1 MDIKAAVNDVVKK
14 AIDWRHQI
22 HMNPELGYKE
32 YETSA
37 LVEKVLTEAGI
48 EVTKFEDSTAVLG
61 VLKGGKPG
69 KVIALRADM
78 DALPIQELTDV
89 DYKSKND
96 GVMHAC
102 GHDIHTAVLMGVAT
116 ALAANKEEVP
126 GTVKFLFQPA
136 EEVPPG
142 GAKFMVEDGVLKNPD
157 ADYVFGLHS
166 STNYLP
172 GHVEIISGY
181 SHANTD
187 GCTIKIIGNGA
198 HGAYPHKGID
208 AVHVAGHVIVG
219 LHSIISRSL
228 DPLDSGVVTIGSVHS
243 GTVNNIIAE
252 TAEMLLTVRTLTDEA
267 REKVKNRII
276 EVTEN
281 TAKAH
286 GAKAEVDYWY
296 GYPSLYNSEE
306 GVEIVTDAAKNVLP
320 KDKIHY
326 RDKPGMGGEDFAY
339 FLQEVTGAFFYLGT
353 KTEGDD
359 YPGHNPRFNPSDE
372 GIQTGIEMMLSVVL
386 TANER

>member
-1 MDIKAAVNDVVKK
+1 MDIKAVVQGVVQK
-14 AIDWRHQI
+14 AIEWRHQI
-22 HMNPELGYKE
+22 HKNPEIGFKE
-32 YETSA
+32 YETSS
-37 LVEKVLTEAGI
+37 LVAKVLTEAGI
-48 EVTKFEDSTAVLG
+48 KVTRFEDSTAVLG

-69 KVIALRADM
+69 KTVALRADM
-78 DALPIQELTDV
+78 DALPIQELADV
-89 DYKSKND
+89 SYKSERD
-96 GVMHAC
+96 GIMHAC

-116 ALAANKEEVP
+116 VLAANKEEVP

-142 GAKFMVEDGVLKNPD
+142 GAKGMVENGVLKNPD

-166 STNYLP
+166 STNYSP
-172 GHVEIISGY
+172 GHVEIINGY

-187 GCTIKIIGNGA
+187 GCTINIIGKGA

-219 LHSIISRSL
+219 LHSIISRSI
-228 DPLDSGVVTIGSVHS
+228 DPLDSGVVTIGSVHA

-267 REKVKNRII
+267 REKVKERII

-296 GYPSLYNSEE
+296 GYPSLLNSEE
-306 GVEIVTDAAKNVLP
+306 GVEIVTQAAKNLLP
-320 KDKIHY
+320 EDKIHY

-359 YPGHNPRFNPSDE
+359 YPGHNPRFNPSDD
-372 GIQTGIEMMLSVVL
+372 GIKTGIEMMLSVVL
-386 TANER
+386 AANEK